1 MKKIYRF
8 FLLIPLI
15 LACALGLYSLFDKDK
30 EISVSENRGL
40 AQKPEFTLSA
50 FLDGSYMGDLESYYT
65 DQFPL
70 REKLLSINSKMNLF
84 YSYTKSGEGAAL
96 VIDMNNDAGIGG
108 IGGATSQKTE
118 EKAPE
123 KENETQGTQGTE
135 NENPNPEVPEG
146 PEQTHEETP
155 TPVEEKEDPEFG
167 NSEGQ
172 ISVNSLLFLDG
183 RAMEIVYHDSEGLDK
198 YAAALNN
205 LRNAL
210 PDVDMYS
217 IVVPNDAQFY
227 ADASYRDG
235 DSTNQKAEIDYIY
248 EHLDPGITSVDAYSK
263 LRKHIDEYIYFRTDH
278 HWTQRGAYYAYT
290 AFCESA
296 GLNAI
301 PMDRFENGYV
311 KSNSGATTFLGTL
324 YSNLK
329 SYPAQASIMENNPDT
344 CEYFF
349 PIAKCDA
356 TMYESF
362 ENGALYG
369 AYNGITTLAREVY
382 DSYLYMAFISGDQP
396 IEVITTDVDND
407 KVCMVLKESYGNA
420 FVPFLTSHY
429 SKIVVVDPRKFNGAS
444 TPKLMLSELAENQ
457 GVTDLI
463 VINYP
468 YIPMSSDYRAFLNR
482 LAGVWMSSGN

>member
-8 FLLIPLI
+8 FLLVPLV
-15 LACALGLYSLFDKDK
+15 LFCAIGLFSLFDADKD
-30 EISVSENRGL
+30 ISVTENRGL
-40 AQKPEFTLSA
+40 AQKPEITLSA
-50 FLDGSYMGDLESYYT
+50 FLNGSLMEKLDTYYT

-70 REKLLSINSKMNLF
+70 RERLLSVNSKMNLF
-84 YSYTKSGEGAAL
+84 YTFTKNDGSQAL
-96 VIDMNNDAGIGG
+96 VIQMNNDAGIGG
-108 IGGATSQKTE
+108 IGAAGSESGGKKE
-118 EKAPE
+118 ESVGE
-123 KENETQGTQGTE
+123 KETASNQTGMDPETA
-135 NENPNPEVPEG
+135 ENPQQSEASERR
-146 PEQTHEETP
+146 QT
-155 TPVEEKEDPEFG
+155 EEKEDPEFG
-167 NSEGQ
+167 DSGNV
-172 ISVNSLLFLDG
+172 IAVNSLLFVDG
-183 RAMEIVYHDSEGLDK
+183 RAMEIVYHDDEGLDK
-198 YAAALNN
+198 YVTALEN
-205 LRNAL
+205 LRSAM

-227 ADASYRDG
+227 ADSSYREG
-235 DSTNQKAEIDYIY
+235 NGTNQKAEIDYIY
-248 EHLDPGITSVDAYSK
+248 NHVCDGINTVDAYSK

-290 AFCESA
+290 AFCEAA
-296 GLNAI
+296 GLDAV
-301 PMDRFENGYV
+301 PLDRFETGYV
-311 KSNSGATTFLGTL
+311 KCANTGSTTFLGTL

-329 SYPAQASIMENNPDT
+329 SYPAQASVMEANPDT

-349 PIAKCDA
+349 PISKCDA

-396 IEVITTDVDND
+396 IEVITTDVQND

-444 TPKLMLSELAENQ
+444 TPRLVLSELANDQ
-457 GVTDLI
+457 KVTDLI

-482 LAGVWMSSGN
+482 LANVWLDSGN